1 MHPLGQSKKWCL
13 RYLPRSKK
21 EKGTSHSVE
30 SNHNVFLYLSLGR
43 SCVYQLGPPPYLRDK
58 SYLMSL
64 NSMVYKSPKFFLSK
78 FPGNLHIQ
86 SSLPLGLWF
95 CICWATLINMSL
107 LKFYNVNTLYF
118 SKDFSGRKPVGFV
131 SQTTSNGT
139 VGNLILE
146 NLHCRLPNN
155 IFHCDKIYIAQN
167 LPF

>member
-1 MHPLGQSKKWCL
+1 MVPKVSTGAKKKEAPLT
-13 RYLPRSKK
+13 PRSL
-21 EKGTSHSVE
+21 TTMFSCT
-30 SNHNVFLYLSLGR
+30 FLWEGH
-43 SCVYQLGPPPYLRDK
+43 VYISWGPPPHLRDK

-64 NSMVYKSPKFFLSK
+64 NSMIYKSPKFFLSK

-139 VGNLILE
+139 VGILILE
-146 NLHCRLPNN
+146 NLHCRLLNKV
-155 IFHCDKIYIAQN
+155 FHCDKIYIAQK